1 MLILS
6 NNERKE
12 LPVIGKLFLTYSD
25 IYREVT
31 AMKGQKGQSVVEFAF
46 VIPLFLLLIVG
57 MIYGG
62 FAYADYLQYNNAVR
76 DAARDIAVNYTA
88 RDDTVAGL
96 NDNNPAVVKKY
107 ANPLTNLY
115 KPTFS
120 ATVNNDRYGKE
131 YVQVSVVLELTAN
144 TSLLP
149 KELKGIQCTMAIE
162 NDLPND
168 EH

>member
-1 MLILS
+1 
-6 NNERKE
+6 
-12 LPVIGKLFLTYSD
+12 
-25 IYREVT
+25 
-31 AMKGQKGQSVVEFAF
+31 MKGQKGQSVVEFAF

-96 NDNNPAVVKKY
+96 NGNDPAVVGKY
-107 ANPLTNLY
+107 SKPLTNLY

-120 ATVNNDRYGKE
+120 ADVFDDRYGKK
-131 YVQVSVVLELTAN
+131 YVKISVVLKLKADTKI
-144 TSLLP
+144 LP
-149 KELKGIQCTMAIE
+149 DKLEGIQCTMAIE
-162 NDLPND
+162 NDLPAEETNSD
-168 EH
+168 ESGS